1 MIVFITKNELIC
13 LLSELAEKLEIIAP
27 ITAEGETFFSTW
39 RGELNLALDKNT
51 LYPPTEFF
59 MPQKETLFKYIQYSG
74 RYTFEEPKP
83 IPRML
88 LGIKPCDLKAIS
100 ILDRIFGSE
109 PQDNAY
115 LEKRRSTVIVA
126 FNCMRPNETCL
137 CAKLGS
143 GPECKDGYDLAFT
156 ELLSG
161 YLVETGSPAGMLI
174 LQEYPQFFHQPED
187 SQISEKR
194 KIMNDARKAAESREQ
209 TIEGIREAIKKAD
222 WAAIGRQCLNCGS
235 CTFICPV
242 CHCFNIMDVG
252 VPDGERVRCRDSC
265 IFSGFSRM
273 AGGANPRRSQGE
285 RMQNWFMDKFEFLP
299 EKIGMVGCVGCG
311 RCGTVCLA
319 EIDRWNL
326 EVMR

>member
-1 MIVFITKNELIC
+1 MIAILKKEELMSLLTKLG
-13 LLSELAEKLEIIAP
+13 EKIEIIAP
-27 ITAEGETFFSTW
+27 IMTEGGPSFSTW
-39 RGELNLALDKNT
+39 SGQNLALDKNT
-51 LYPPTEFF
+51 LCPPTEFF

-74 RYTFEEPKP
+74 RYTFVEPQPKS
-83 IPRML
+83 RML
-88 LGIKPCDLKAIS
+88 LGVRPCDLKAVS

-115 LEKRRSTVIVA
+115 LGKRRSTIVAA
-126 FNCMRPNETCL
+126 FNCTRPDETCL

-143 GPECKDGYDLAFT
+143 GPECERGYDLLMT
-156 ELLSG
+156 ELPSG

-174 LQEYPQFFHQPED
+174 LKDYPQFFRQAEE
-187 SQISEKR
+187 SLMSEKR
-194 KIMNDARKAAESREQ
+194 KLMDAARKVAESRKQ
-209 TIEGIREAIKKAD
+209 SIEGIRKAIKNAD
-222 WAAIGRQCLNCGS
+222 WAAIGRQCLSCGG
-235 CTFICPV
+235 CTFICPI
-242 CHCFNIMDVG
+242 CHCFNILDVG
-252 VPDGERVRCRDSC
+252 VPDGERIRCRDSC

-311 RCGTVCLA
+311 RCSIVCLA

-326 EVMR
+326 EALS